1 MTLLKLMMTPW
12 RSWSHPKARE
22 DRIGSWPLGGL
33 GMGLGVT
40 AAGMA
45 EQLLRTL
52 LAESEFFVNG
62 HDPGGSL
69 DGLITC
75 CGSKMNSSS

>member
-1 MTLLKLMMTPW
+1 
-12 RSWSHPKARE
+12 
-22 DRIGSWPLGGL
+22 
-33 GMGLGVT
+33 MGLGVT

-45 EQLLRTL
+45 EQPLRTL

-75 CGSKMNSSS
+75 CGSKMSSSS